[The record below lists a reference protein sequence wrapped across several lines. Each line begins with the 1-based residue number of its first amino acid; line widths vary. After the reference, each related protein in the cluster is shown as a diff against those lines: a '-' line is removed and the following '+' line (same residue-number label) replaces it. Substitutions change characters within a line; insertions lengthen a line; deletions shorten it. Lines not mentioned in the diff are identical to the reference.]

1 LSGGGPHLLPAAG
14 GSCSNLTGNPTAN
27 QQEAQQMAKFKVDN
41 SARYAMTHEW
51 VRMEDG
57 IATIGISDYAQDA
70 LSDVVFVDLPE
81 VGELVSAGQPVAT
94 VESVK
99 AAEDVISPV
108 SGEVIEVNSA
118 LEATPEMVNERP
130 YEAWFYRVKP
140 TAAVDAEL
148 AALLSAADY
157 DKLMDEAADAH

>member
-1 LSGGGPHLLPAAG
+1 
-14 GSCSNLTGNPTAN
+14 
-27 QQEAQQMAKFKVDN
+27 MAKFKVDK
-41 SARYAMTHEW
+41 SARYAKTHEW

-57 IATIGISDYAQDA
+57 VATVGISDFAQDA

-81 VGELVSAGQPVAT
+81 VGEIVAAGKMAAT

-118 LEATPEMVNERP
+118 LEATPEIVNERP
-130 YEAWFYRVKP
+130 FETWFYRVQP
-140 TAAVDAEL
+140 TGKLDAEL
-148 AALLSAADY
+148 AALLGPDDYEKHMDESAA
-157 DKLMDEAADAH
+157 H